1 MAMPVTAGDPLIVQ
15 VLGWP
20 FVLALVL
27 LLCAALL
34 AFVIVLGNTE
44 SRNTVVERLRAL
56 DHQTFTRGGMME
68 VGRCASIM
76 CRKTHARGHAHI
88 YMNNYTDEYK
98 GTCAS
103 IGVMDQ
109 AVGQASEVHA
119 HVKLA
124 SSNDLEEPPPSF
136 NTHKCTLTCCSMS
149 SSSSAQAASPVLSR
163 HPALTVPSGSI
174 P

>member
-1 MAMPVTAGDPLIVQ
+1 MPVAAGDPLIVQ

-68 VGRCASIM
+68 VGRCASMM
-76 CRKTHARGHAHI
+76 CRKTYARGHAH
-88 YMNNYTDEYK
+88 M
-98 GTCAS
+98 
-103 IGVMDQ
+103 
-109 AVGQASEVHA
+109 HA
-119 HVKLA
+119 LRQ
-124 SSNDLEEPPPSF
+124 SLTPPPLL
-136 NTHKCTLTCCSMS
+136 TDPDKCRRAEWQRCRKSSGAVHRNARSSDSSEPRVPMVLPMS
-149 SSSSAQAASPVLSR
+149 HALGNVSA
-163 HPALTVPSGSI
+163 SGAWAEVCMR
-174 P
+174 PDLPPLDAC

>member
-20 FVLALVL
+20 FVLAPVL

-76 CRKTHARGHAHI
+76 CRKTHARGRAHMHA
-88 YMNNYTDEYK
+88 MPQ
-98 GTCAS
+98 S
-103 IGVMDQ
+103 
-109 AVGQASEVHA
+109 
-119 HVKLA
+119 
-124 SSNDLEEPPPSF
+124 
-136 NTHKCTLTCCSMS
+136 LT
-149 SSSSAQAASPVLSR
+149 
-163 HPALTVPSGSI
+163 PARSH
-174 P
+174 

>member
-1 MAMPVTAGDPLIVQ
+1 MPVITGDPLIVQ

-34 AFVIVLGNTE
+34 AFIIVLGNTE

-76 CRKTHARGHAHI
+76 WRKTYARGHAH
-88 YMNNYTDEYK
+88 M
-98 GTCAS
+98 
-103 IGVMDQ
+103 
-109 AVGQASEVHA
+109 HA
-119 HVKLA
+119 MPQ
-124 SSNDLEEPPPSF
+124 S
-136 NTHKCTLTCCSMS
+136 LT
-149 SSSSAQAASPVLSR
+149 
-163 HPALTVPSGSI
+163 PARSH
-174 P
+174 